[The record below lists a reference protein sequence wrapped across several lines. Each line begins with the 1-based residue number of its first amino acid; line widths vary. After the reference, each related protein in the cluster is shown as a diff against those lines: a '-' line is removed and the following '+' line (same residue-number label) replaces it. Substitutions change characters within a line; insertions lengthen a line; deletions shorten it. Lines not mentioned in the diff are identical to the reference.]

1 MAYGTSMVDSG
12 LALLV
17 GGGIIGIVFTVR
29 ALLSGRRIDA
39 VAGSDFGT
47 ERGWAFNPARVV
59 TALLLIVVLACIV
72 LRLGSCMH
80 ASLLPE
86 G

>member
-1 MAYGTSMVDSG
+1 MVDSAV
-12 LALLV
+12 ALLV
-17 GGGIIGIVFTVR
+17 GGAVFGIVFTVR

-39 VAGSDFGT
+39 VAESDFGT
-47 ERGWAFNPARVV
+47 ERGWAFNRARLL

-72 LRLGSCMH
+72 LRLGSCLH
-80 ASLLPE
+80 ASMAPA